1 MPVPSQVKNLQELAA
16 PTLSLES
23 TPMRHIKRLRAPLKA
38 RAALAIFSVSAILWA
53 SAFWSTPALAQREG
67 TGTFALPEELK
78 PVLSEQV
85 AKKLLDSTKLSG
97 IRPKMGYRGTIEGVL
112 TMVSMSTKRSR
123 EYECTVTAGGFNL
136 CAVATTRNDN
146 TPGKQQELTA
156 LAGLLRVAV
165 ATADE
170 GKPPLYAHVLTDF
183 SFNGNLRALE
193 AVGNRLS
200 LQESYI
206 SSILVDDKLD
216 SIEWEESKVCINRGA
231 RAVSE
236 EWTPFGIAYTYDCK
250 SVGQRKEPHVSPS
263 IRRNF
268 ELVFLSRGRRFV
280 EPFVVDVNE
289 SPSAIFARTSRSVF
303 TPSWAK

>member
-1 MPVPSQVKNLQELAA
+1 
-16 PTLSLES
+16 
-23 TPMRHIKRLRAPLKA
+23 MRHIKRLGGPLKV
-38 RAALAIFSVSAILWA
+38 RAALAKFSTSAALLWAA
-53 SAFWSTPALAQREG
+53 SAFLSTPALAQREAAS
-67 TGTFALPEELK
+67 TFALPEELK

-85 AKKLLDSTKLSG
+85 SRKLLDSARLSG
-97 IRPKMGYRGTIEGVL
+97 IRPKMGYRGTLEGVL
-112 TMVSMSTKRSR
+112 TMVSMSAKRSR
-123 EYECTVTAGGFNL
+123 EYECTVTSGGFNL
-136 CAVATTRNDN
+136 CAVATTRHDN

-156 LAGLLRVAV
+156 LGGLLRVAV
-165 ATADE
+165 ATTDE

-183 SFNGNLRALE
+183 SFNGNLRTLE
-193 AVGNRLS
+193 TVGNRLS

-206 SSILVDDKLD
+206 SSILFDDKLE

-231 RAVSE
+231 RAVPE
-236 EWTPFGIAYTYDCK
+236 EWTPFGVAYTYDCK

-289 SPSAIFARTSRSVF
+289 SPSTIFARTSRSGF

>member
-1 MPVPSQVKNLQELAA
+1 
-16 PTLSLES
+16 
-23 TPMRHIKRLRAPLKA
+23 MRHIKRLGGPLKA
-38 RAALAIFSVSAILWA
+38 RAVLAIFSTSAAILWA
-53 SAFWSTPALAQREG
+53 ASAFLSTPALAQREAAS
-67 TGTFALPEELK
+67 TFALPEELK

-85 AKKLLDSTKLSG
+85 SRKLLDSTRLSG
-97 IRPKMGYRGTIEGVL
+97 IRPKMGYRGTLEGVL
-112 TMVSMSTKRSR
+112 TMVSMSATRSR
-123 EYECTVTAGGFNL
+123 EYECTVTSGGFNL
-136 CAVATTRNDN
+136 CAVATTRHDS

-165 ATADE
+165 ATTDE
-170 GKPPLYAHVLTDF
+170 DKPLLYAHVLTDF
-183 SFNGNLRALE
+183 SFNGNLRTLE
-193 AVGNRLS
+193 TVGNRLS

-206 SSILVDDKLD
+206 SSILVDDKLE

-231 RAVSE
+231 RAIPE
-236 EWTPFGIAYTYDCK
+236 EWTPFGLAYTYDCK

-289 SPSAIFARTSRSVF
+289 SPSVIFARTSRSGF

>member
-1 MPVPSQVKNLQELAA
+1 
-16 PTLSLES
+16 
-23 TPMRHIKRLRAPLKA
+23 MRHIKRLVGPLKA
-38 RAALAIFSVSAILWA
+38 CAVLAKFSTSAAILWTA
-53 SAFWSTPALAQREG
+53 SAFLSTPALAQREA
-67 TGTFALPEELK
+67 TSTFALPEELR

-85 AKKLLDSTKLSG
+85 TRKLLDSARLSG

-112 TMVSMSTKRSR
+112 TMVSMSAKRSR
-123 EYECTVTAGGFNL
+123 EYECTVTSGGFNL
-136 CAVATTRNDN
+136 CAVATTRHEN
-146 TPGKQQELTA
+146 TAGKQQELTA

-165 ATADE
+165 AQADE

-183 SFNGNLRALE
+183 SFNGDLRTLE
-193 AVGNRLS
+193 TVGNRLS

-206 SSILVDDKLD
+206 SSMLVDDKLE
-216 SIEWEESKVCINRGA
+216 SIEWEENKVCINRGA
-231 RAVSE
+231 RAVPE
-236 EWTPFGIAYTYDCK
+236 EWTPFGLAYTYDCK

-289 SPSAIFARTSRSVF
+289 SPSVIFARTSRSGF
-303 TPSWAK
+303 TPFWAK